1 MSATAI
7 FVTAIIG
14 AGILVAAGVFAVA
27 WKRGPSAGPIVG
39 DFDKAAAKRDMSRKP
54 EQTSRKP
61 EQTSRKPEQT
71 SLKPEAEVVPAVDAD
86 GEEELPVPAAIEDDR
101 EAISEEDLGV
111 TRRMFLNRAALGLFG
126 GGFLGTL
133 GISMLAFFWPKLRG
147 GFGSKINAGPL
158 AALRAEVVP
167 GDGTIKPL
175 FFPEAQ
181 AWLVPMEGSSIPGS
195 SFEGIPAVAGADG
208 GDSGLMALWQ
218 KCVHLGCRVPEC
230 ASSQGF
236 ECPCH
241 GSKYNFHGEYD
252 SGPAPRNLDRFALE
266 EDAQGNLII
275 DTGNVLETPRAQVK
289 TIAYPQGPS
298 CL

>member
-7 FVTAIIG
+7 FVIALIG
-14 AGILVAAGVFAVA
+14 GGVLVAAGIFAVA
-27 WKRGPSAGPIVG
+27 WRRGPSAGPIVG
-39 DFDKAAAKRDMSRKP
+39 EFDRDAAKRDMSARP
-54 EQTSRKP
+54 EP
-61 EQTSRKPEQT
+61 EPVVAAGE
-71 SLKPEAEVVPAVDAD
+71 PAAAEVMPA
-86 GEEELPVPAAIEDDR
+86 EPVPDSIEDQR
-101 EAISEEDLGV
+101 EAVSLDDLGV

-126 GGFLGTL
+126 FGFLGSL
-133 GISMLAFFWPKLRG
+133 GIAMLAFMWPKLKG

-158 AALRAEVVP
+158 AALRTQVVP
-167 GDGTIKPL
+167 GDGSIKPL

-181 AWLVPMEGSSIPGS
+181 AWLVPMEEAQLPGS
-195 SFEGIPAVAGADG
+195 SFEGLPVVAGAEG
-208 GDSGLMALWQ
+208 GEAGLMALWQ

-252 SGPAPRNLDRFALE
+252 SGPAPRNMDRFALE
-266 EDAQGNLII
+266 VDGQGNLVI
-275 DTGNVLETPRAQVK
+275 DTGFVLETPRAVVK